1 MGLKIRIIKWKHDL
15 TMFKRGLFYLLD
27 TLLSYLY
34 THPTFFNKTKFL
46 RLWKNPMSA
55 AEEKPLNII
64 SEPFQG
70 QHLSISFGMAIEY
83 IELNQ

>member
-1 MGLKIRIIKWKHDL
+1 
-15 TMFKRGLFYLLD
+15 MFKRGFFTCLTPYCHIFILIRR
-27 TLLSYLY
+27 
-34 THPTFFNKTKFL
+34 FFNKTKFL

-55 AEEKPLNII
+55 AEEKPLNVI

-70 QHLSISFGMAIEY
+70 QHLAISFGMAIEY